1 MAKAE
6 THTMTKLAKRIAVA
20 TILTGLN
27 ICLNC
32 EMKPIKKPVPV
43 REMRIPKEYSTPKAA
58 RDPVMRRIDPKSE
71 RAKPTTRLWE
81 AKHRPGQELARLA
94 ICCLSYAPDSP
105 ANEAHDPLLPR
116 ELQPP
121 LGKL

>member
-1 MAKAE
+1 MIAAIRFVLTPEWMAKAE
-6 THTMTKLAKRIAVA
+6 THIMTKLAKRIAVA

-81 AKHRPGQELARLA
+81 AKTRSGVGSSRYLLSLLCSRLT
-94 ICCLSYAPDSP
+94 SQRSP
-105 ANEAHDPLLPR
+105 
-116 ELQPP
+116 
-121 LGKL
+121 